1 MGGVA
6 DDRKEWEIY
15 IDARGTRRGIKLAE
29 QLVYSGRISHEMVV
43 HATRLESWEVSD
55 VEHDIIHKKRSR
67 LQQLRDLAYGIE
79 EAVTDLDYVQDIFY
93 QIIYWAQLLI
103 YNRKVTDAEKA
114 ALDAYCTYED
124 VSMYE
129 ELKAWCCFNSL
140 SDSEFVHKMHTYID
154 EVYAHG
160 RVIIRTS

>member
-29 QLVYSGRISHEMVV
+29 QLVYSGGISHEMVV

-79 EAVTDLDYVQDIFY
+79 EAELIWIMYR
-93 QIIYWAQLLI
+93 IYFTKSYIGRNYSYITVKSQMP
-103 YNRKVTDAEKA
+103 RKQ
-114 ALDAYCTYED
+114 
-124 VSMYE
+124 
-129 ELKAWCCFNSL
+129 
-140 SDSEFVHKMHTYID
+140 
-154 EVYAHG
+154 
-160 RVIIRTS
+160 R

>member
-1 MGGVA
+1 MTEKNGKFILTQEEHDEA
-6 DDRKEWEIY
+6 
-15 IDARGTRRGIKLAE
+15 IKLAE
-29 QLVYSGRISHEMVV
+29 QLVYSGGISHEMVV
-43 HATRLESWEVSD
+43 HAARLESWEVSD

-140 SDSEFVHKMHTYID
+140 PDSEFVHKMHTYID
-154 EVYAHG
+154 EVYAHIM
-160 RVIIRTS
+160 RHTYDSMS